1 MTKKPPKPADRPRA
15 PRFRAPRKDFGMAN
29 ESIKD
34 ALLKIS
40 DAVMSEEDY
49 VQESSA
55 EKTDRGAGILF
66 ATNLENA
73 LRAAII
79 RRLNIGDDFH
89 AKIFG
94 YEAALGTFS
103 RKIIM
108 AHAIGLY
115 GKETRSNLDF
125 IRLIRNALAHAAVPV
140 KFEYHTIANA
150 CAAINI
156 PTRMSGWV
164 TWENPEPDTSLLG
177 LARFQIVCEITS
189 HNLLRITAP
198 RGTTTISSP
207 FGGTIDLPQMPQSLP

>member
-1 MTKKPPKPADRPRA
+1 
-15 PRFRAPRKDFGMAN
+15 MAN

-49 VQESSA
+49 NKYVKESSA

-73 LRAAII
+73 LRSAII
-79 RRLNIGDDFH
+79 QRLNIAEDFH

-94 YEAALGTFS
+94 FESALGTFS
-103 RKIIM
+103 HKIIM

-115 GKETRSNLDF
+115 GKETRLNLDL

-140 KFEYHTIANA
+140 KFEYPAIANA
-150 CAAINI
+150 CAALNM
-156 PTRMSGWV
+156 PTRLTGGFPWQ
-164 TWENPEPDTSLLG
+164 NRKPDDSLSG
-177 LARFQIVCEITS
+177 LARFQTVCETTS
-189 HNLLRITAP
+189 HNY
-198 RGTTTISSP
+198 
-207 FGGTIDLPQMPQSLP
+207 

>member
-1 MTKKPPKPADRPRA
+1 MTKKPPKPSDRPST
-15 PRFRAPRKDFGMAN
+15 PRFKPPKKDFGMAN

-34 ALLKIS
+34 DLLKIS
-40 DAVMSEEDY
+40 DAVMSEEDYEKY

-79 RRLNIGDDFH
+79 RRLNITENFH
-89 AKIFG
+89 ARIFG
-94 YEAALGTFS
+94 YESALGTFS

-115 GKETRSNLDF
+115 GKETRSNLDV

-140 KFEYHTIANA
+140 KFEYPAIATA
-150 CAAINI
+150 CTAINI
-156 PTRMSGWV
+156 PTRLS
-164 TWENPEPDTSLLG
+164 ERFPLQNQEPDNSLSG
-177 LARFQIVCEITS
+177 LARFQIV
-189 HNLLRITAP
+189 
-198 RGTTTISSP
+198 
-207 FGGTIDLPQMPQSLP
+207 